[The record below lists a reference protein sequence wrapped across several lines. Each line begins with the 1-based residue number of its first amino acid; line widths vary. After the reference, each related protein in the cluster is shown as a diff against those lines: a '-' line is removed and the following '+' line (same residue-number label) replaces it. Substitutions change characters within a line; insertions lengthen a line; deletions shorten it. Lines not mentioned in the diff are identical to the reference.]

1 MMKVWWIFRT
11 EMRRLIRSRIGL
23 AAIIVGTIIPL
34 MYSSLYLYA
43 FWDPYDNL
51 NEFPIAIVNL
61 DQGADKDGKRVSYG
75 EDIVAELAA
84 GDSFK
89 WEVVSEAEAK
99 QGLVGDRYYLMMT
112 IPATFSADVLSVEG
126 DNPRKAQL
134 QFTENEGKNYIA
146 STISKRL
153 ETTVREEVGNKF
165 SEEYV
170 KQVFSQIEQAG
181 EGLQEA
187 ADGAGQLADGA
198 VKLQDGAQQ
207 LQAGT
212 RQLQAGSGQLVDG
225 ARQVATG
232 SQQLAQGAKQLS
244 EGALSAQTGAT
255 DLQTGAGELAAG
267 STAVASGLAQ
277 STAGVKQ
284 VRDGLQAS
292 LSNTDRL
299 YTGLNLMQGT
309 LGGLGADGRPQ
320 VPTTQD
326 PQAMSALEMLGLI
339 EQKYN
344 LRQDP
349 LFQGALQKV
358 NGVSNA
364 LGTTSEQV
372 QGSKNGLQQA
382 VDALTTIA
390 DGQDQLVAGAEGV
403 AAGTNQLAEG
413 AGRLQ
418 AGLSD
423 LSAGTSTLAGKTAE
437 LATGSQKVA
446 AGTQQVASSS
456 GLLVDGTGKLLSGSQ
471 EIADGNRKL
480 ADELGNAAQE
490 SGVKNP
496 DGTATVMASPIEVQS
511 DSLYP
516 VNTYGMGFAAYFIPL
531 SLWVGALMLYFI
543 LSMREYRWFLAPV
556 STTSLVLGKFMTL
569 GVIGMAQA
577 VISSFVLTNVLGLVV
592 TNLVEFYLFNIL
604 VSLTS
609 IAIIGLLISRFGSG
623 AGRFLAIVLLILQL
637 TSSSGTFPIEL
648 VPGFFQSIH
657 PFLPMTYGVD
667 GLRALIAIGD
677 QATVL
682 RAVEVLGGLL
692 IVVLTLNIWTT
703 RRTLRVSDL
712 HAKDVLAG

>member
-1 MMKVWWIFRT
+1 MTKIWWIFRT

-23 AAIIVGTIIPL
+23 SAVIVGTIIPL

-51 NEFPIAIVNL
+51 NQFPIAIVNL
-61 DQGADKDGKRVSYG
+61 DQGADKDGKHVSYG
-75 EDIVAELAA
+75 EELVAELAA

-89 WEVVSEAEAK
+89 WEMVSEEAAK

-126 DNPRKAQL
+126 DNPRKAEL

-153 ETTVREEVGNKF
+153 ETTVREEVGDKF

-170 KQVFSQIEQAG
+170 KQVFSLIEKAG
-181 EGLQEA
+181 DGLQAA
-187 ADGAGQLADGA
+187 ADGADKLADGA
-198 VKLQDGAQQ
+198 VKLQAGAAQ
-207 LQAGT
+207 LQDGT
-212 RQLQAGSGQLVDG
+212 RRLQSGSGQLVDG

-232 SQQLAQGAKQLS
+232 SEQLAQGAKQLS
-244 EGALSAQTGAT
+244 DGALSAQTGAT
-255 DLQTGAGELAAG
+255 DLQKGAGELATG
-267 STAVASGLAQ
+267 STEVATGLAQ

-284 VRDGLQAS
+284 VRDGLSAS
-292 LSNTDRL
+292 LVNTERL
-299 YTGLNLMQGT
+299 YAGLNLMQGN
-309 LGGLGADGRPQ
+309 LGGLNADGHPQ
-320 VPTTQD
+320 APTTQD

-358 NGVSNA
+358 NGVSGA
-364 LGTTSEQV
+364 LGSTAEDV

-382 VDALTTIA
+382 AFALTTISNA
-390 DGQDQLVAGAEGV
+390 QDQLVAGAEKV
-403 AAGTNQLAEG
+403 AAGNKQLADG

-423 LSAGTSTLAGKTAE
+423 LSAGTSTLAEKTAE
-437 LATGSQKVA
+437 LASGSQKIA
-446 AGTQQVASSS
+446 DGTQQVAASS
-456 GLLVDGTGKLLSGSQ
+456 GLLVGGTGKLLSGSQ

-480 ADELGNAAQE
+480 ADELESAARDG
-490 SGVKNP
+490 GVQNP
-496 DGTATVMASPIEVQS
+496 EGTATVMASPIEVKS

-543 LSMREYRWFLAPV
+543 LSMREYRWFLTPV

-569 GVIGMAQA
+569 AVIGVAQA
-577 VISSFVLTNVLGLVV
+577 VISSLVLTEVLGLRV
-592 TNLVEFYLFNIL
+592 TNLAEFYLFNIL

-609 IAIIGLLISRFGSG
+609 IAIIGLLIARFGSG

-648 VPGFFQSIH
+648 VPDFFQAIH

-682 RAVEVLGGLL
+682 QAVAVLGGLL
-692 IVVLTLNIWTT
+692 IAVLVIHILTT